1 MARKYLGGSGERLT
15 VWISV
20 AASTVLIF
28 YGYDQG
34 VFGNVIINKVSDTQ
48 LKSPHSV
55 LTRFQNFLDTFGNP
69 SADMQGTMTSLYNI
83 GCFFGAMSTL
93 FTGDWLGR
101 PRQILVGSTVIAIG
115 AIIQTASWTVAQM
128 IVGRIV
134 AGLGTGMNTATAGV
148 WQAETSKMRSRGK
161 LVIIQMANCITG
173 FSISNW
179 LTLGFSFAPKDVAWR
194 FPLAFQIFFTGVIWC
209 LCPFLPDSPRLL
221 LRKGKDEEALEVLA
235 ALEGHG
241 ATPESPSVRAQFD
254 VIKDILDR
262 EHVNT
267 YSWWQLITGKGP
279 SGLMRRM
286 VLGAWMQAMNQVSGI
301 NVTSYYMSYIF
312 INALGIS
319 ELLARILAACG
330 SVDYLI
336 FACLAYFVIERYGRR
351 KVMMFSAGAC
361 SICWICIAIA
371 TGIAEHGGNSYVTGS
386 VAVAFFFLFF
396 ASFGMGVL
404 GVPWLYPTEIN
415 ALEMRTKGASL
426 AMATNWICN
435 YAVVQATL
443 PGVENLGYKYW
454 IVWAVICASFIPITY
469 LFYPETANRTRYPSI
484 TATAVHPGVI
494 MTDIYASFSETNSAL
509 RFLAPA
515 VQAIAPYGVLPDVY
529 DVPGGTLTQLWA
541 ATAPKEEVRKSHYFL
556 PVGVLEPAA
565 DDLDRGSL

>member
-1 MARKYLGGSGERLT
+1 MARKYLGGSGEALT

-34 VFGNVIINKVSDTQ
+34 VFGNVIINK
-48 LKSPHSV
+48 
-55 LTRFQNFLDTFGNP
+55 NFLETFGHP
-69 SADMQGTMTSLYNI
+69 SANMQGVMTSVYNI
-83 GCFFGAMSTL
+83 GCFLGAMSTIW
-93 FTGDWLGR
+93 TGDILGR
-101 PRQILVGSTVIAIG
+101 PKQIILGSTVIAIG
-115 AIIQTASWTVAQM
+115 AIIQTACWSVPQM
-128 IVGRIV
+128 MVGRVV

-148 WQAETSKMRSRGK
+148 WQAETSKMSSRGK

-194 FPLAFQIFFTGVIWC
+194 FPLAFQIFFTLCIYA

-221 LRKGKDEEALEVLA
+221 IRKGKNEEALEVLA

-241 ATPESPSVRAQFD
+241 ATVDSPSVVAQFNI
-254 VIKDILDR
+254 IKDILDR

-267 YSWWQLITGKGP
+267 YTWAQLLSGQGP
-279 SGLMRRM
+279 PGVLRRM
-286 VLGAWMQAMNQVSGI
+286 ILGAWMQAMNQISGI

-319 ELLARILAACG
+319 ELLSRILAAAG

-351 KVMMFSAGAC
+351 KVMMTSAAAC
-361 SICWICIAIA
+361 SICWIVISIAL
-371 TGIAEHGGNSYVTGS
+371 GLSEHGGDEYKLGI
-386 VAVAFFFLFF
+386 VAVSFFFVFF

-426 AMATNWICN
+426 AMSTNWIMN
-435 YAVVQATL
+435 YMVVQVTL
-443 PGVENLGYKYW
+443 PGIDNLGYKFW
-454 IVWAVICASFIPITY
+454 IIWAVICFAFIPITY
-469 LFYPETANRTRYPSI
+469 FFYPETANRTLEDIDRFFE
-484 TATAVHPGVI
+484 TKPGI
-494 MTDIYASFSETNSAL
+494 FIHRNKL
-509 RFLAPA
+509 A
-515 VQAIAPYGVLPDVY
+515 VQLHRPAEYIEADERIAANE
-529 DVPGGTLTQLWA
+529 GGFGD
-541 ATAPKEEVRKSHYFL
+541 KKNS
-556 PVGVLEPAA
+556 
-565 DDLDRGSL
+565 LDTEMVETKV

>member
-15 VWISV
+15 VWISI

-34 VFGNVIINKVSDTQ
+34 VFGNVIISED
-48 LKSPHSV
+48 
-55 LTRFQNFLDTFGNP
+55 FLQTFGHP
-69 SADMQGTMTSLYNI
+69 SANMKGVMTSIYNI
-83 GCFFGAMSTL
+83 GCFIGAMSTIW
-93 FTGDWLGR
+93 TGDILGR
-101 PRQILVGSTVIAIG
+101 PRQIILGSTIIAIG
-115 AIIQTASWTVAQM
+115 AVIQAASYGVAQM
-128 IVGRIV
+128 MVGRIV

-179 LTLGFSFAPKDVAWR
+179 LTLAFSFAPKDVAWR
-194 FPLAFQIFFTGVIWC
+194 FPLAFQIFFTFCIYA

-221 LRKGKDEEALEVLA
+221 IRKGRYDEAYEVLA

-241 ATPESPSVRAQFD
+241 ATPESPSVHAQFNI
-254 VIKDILDR
+254 IKDILDR

-267 YSWWQLITGKGP
+267 YTWWELLTGKGP
-279 SGLMRRM
+279 SGVLRRM
-286 VLGAWMQAMNQVSGI
+286 ILGAWMQAMNQISGI

-319 ELLARILAACG
+319 ELLSRILAAAG
-330 SVDYLI
+330 SVDYLV

-351 KVMMFSAGAC
+351 RVMMVSAAAC
-361 SICWICIAIA
+361 SFCWIMISIALGV
-371 TGIAEHGGNSYVTGS
+371 TEHGGDSYKLGI
-386 VAVAFFFLFF
+386 VAVSFFFVFF

-435 YAVVQATL
+435 YAVVQVTL
-443 PGVENLGYKYW
+443 PGIDNLGYKFW
-454 IVWAVICASFIPITY
+454 IIWAVICFAFIPITY
-469 LFYPETANRTRYPSI
+469 LFYPETANRTLEDIDRFFE
-484 TATAVHPGVI
+484 TKPGIFV
-494 MTDIYASFSETNSAL
+494 FRNKV
-509 RFLAPA
+509 A
-515 VQAIAPYGVLPDVY
+515 VQLQRPIEYIEADERVAR
-529 DVPGGTLTQLWA
+529 A
-541 ATAPKEEVRKSHYFL
+541 EEEAKVDGSVKSHYIETKEA
-556 PVGVLEPAA
+556 V
-565 DDLDRGSL
+565 